1 MRLCGGM
8 AMRVCGGMCK
18 CEEHWV
24 CALQMSAR
32 VGHGAWETRH
42 VCVCASGERWPDAR
56 TVSSSLST
64 SSNVDMTSIICTTEA
79 ASRAWE
85 SSAAIS

>member
-42 VCVCASGERWPDAR
+42 VCVCEWGALAGCAHRIVLIVNIKQCGHD
-56 TVSSSLST
+56 L
-64 SSNVDMTSIICTTEA
+64 NNLYD
-79 ASRAWE
+79 
-85 SSAAIS
+85 